1 MEPYRKEQIIPVKAS
16 AKTQLSDPEGREE
29 SEKDREGEREE
40 RKTETERLLVR
51 LISVGPSEQA
61 GSKGSAFSRGAL
73 GGHYFLGP
81 PPVWGHL

>member
-29 SEKDREGEREE
+29 SEKDRGEREE

-51 LISVGPSEQA
+51 LIAVGPSEQA
-61 GSKGSAFSRGAL
+61 GSKCSAFPRGAL
-73 GGHYFLGP
+73 GGRYFFGP
-81 PPVWGHL
+81 PSVWGHL